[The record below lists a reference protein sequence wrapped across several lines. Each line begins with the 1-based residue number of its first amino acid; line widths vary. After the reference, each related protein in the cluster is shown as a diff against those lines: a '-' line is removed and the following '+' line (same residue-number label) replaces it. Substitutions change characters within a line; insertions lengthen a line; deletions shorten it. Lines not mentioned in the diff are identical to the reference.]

1 MFGRLTP
8 VVKYLLLV
16 NIGLFFISYFL
27 FAFYKIDLTDFLGLH
42 YIFSEKFL
50 PFQIITFAFMHAFEQ
65 NGSLYFWHIFGNM
78 FGLFIFGPILE
89 RFWGPKKFLL
99 FYLVTG
105 IGSGIIFSA
114 VEFIEIRPLQ
124 KQTHLYTEN
133 PNSED
138 FTSFVIEHKVYQ
150 FHEFAD
156 LYEEDPSNPQFTYRS
171 TEMVKAFYRAKSNIP
186 LVGASGALFGILL
199 AFAMLFPNTEL
210 MLLFLPIPIKAK
222 YFVLFY
228 GLYEAYALFQNSPTD
243 NVAHLAHLGGM
254 LIGFIMLK
262 MWQGQRNSFY

>member
-1 MFGRLTP
+1 MFARLTP
-8 VVKYLLLV
+8 IVKSLLLI
-16 NIGLFFISYFL
+16 NFALFIISYFVRINTG
-27 FAFYKIDLTDFLGLH
+27 IDLIDFLGLH
-42 YIFSEKFL
+42 YIFSDRFL
-50 PFQIITFAFMHAFEQ
+50 PFQIVTFPFMHAYFEQ
-65 NGSLYFWHIFGNM
+65 GGLYFWHIFGNM

-89 RFWGPKKFLL
+89 RFWGPKKFVA
-99 FYLVTG
+99 FYLITG
-105 IGSGIIFSA
+105 IGSGLIFSA

-124 KQTHLYTEN
+124 KQAEVYADN

-138 FTSFVIEHKVYQ
+138 FTSFVIENKIYQ

-156 LYEEDPSNPQFTYRS
+156 QYSDDPDNPEFANKSRELVTAVYQ
-171 TEMVKAFYRAKSNIP
+171 AKSNIP

-210 MLLFLPIPIKAK
+210 FLLFLPIPIKAK

-228 GLYEAYALFQNSPTD
+228 GLYEAYALFQSSPSD

-254 LIGFIMLK
+254 LIGFILLRI
-262 MWQGQRNSFY
+262 WQNQRTSFY